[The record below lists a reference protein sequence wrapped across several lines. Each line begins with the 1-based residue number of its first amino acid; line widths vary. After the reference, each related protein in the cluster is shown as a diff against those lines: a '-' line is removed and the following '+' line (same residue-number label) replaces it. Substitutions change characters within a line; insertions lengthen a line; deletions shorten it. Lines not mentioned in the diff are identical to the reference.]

1 MMEDDFQAIA
11 HRAQKLLAPLP
22 RQVRLIGVSKTF
34 SADHIRAAYGAG
46 IRDFGENRV
55 QEALEKKRLLQD
67 LPDITWHLIGHLQSN
82 KVRKAVEHFD
92 WIHSVD
98 SLQLL
103 QSLDGVAADLGKCP
117 NLCLQV
123 KLRDDPQKTGWLPA
137 TLLQS
142 LPQIGSYRSIQ
153 VKGLMTIPPW
163 GLSSPESQ
171 SVFSE
176 TRQLA
181 EQLSIEIA
189 AARWSNLRMEELS
202 MGMSEDYG
210 LALAEG
216 TTMIRL
222 GRILFGSRGV

>member
-1 MMEDDFQAIA
+1 MEDDLRAIA
-11 HRAQKLLAPLP
+11 QRAQEMLAQLP
-22 RQVRLIGVSKTF
+22 AQVRLIGVSKTF

-55 QEALEKKRLLQD
+55 QEALEKQQLLQD
-67 LPDITWHLIGHLQSN
+67 LPDITWHLIGHLQRN
-82 KVRKAVEHFD
+82 KIRKAVQHFD

-103 QSLDGVAADLGKCP
+103 QGLDTVAMESGKCP

-123 KLRDDPQKTGWLPA
+123 KLRDDPQKTGWLPQE
-137 TLLQS
+137 LIQS
-142 LPQIGSYRSIQ
+142 LPQIATYRSIQ
-153 VKGLMTIPPW
+153 IKGLMTILPW
-163 GLSSPESQ
+163 GLPAPEIQ

-176 TRQLA
+176 TRQFA
-181 EQLSIEIA
+181 EQLSSEIA
-189 AARWSNLRMEELS
+189 AAGWSNLRMEELS
-202 MGMSEDYG
+202 MGMSEDYP